1 MVLKSSPPMD
11 SNVFSL
17 ADDTPQ
23 VWLEEEERGVGG
35 GAKGAVPGGRCQEGG
50 ARRAV
55 DRGGAGRGRMLPQF
69 RKLTVETRGGSKSSR
84 FGK

>member
-1 MVLKSSPPMD
+1 MD

-35 GAKGAVPGGRCQEGG
+35 GAKGAVPGGRCQEGSG
-50 ARRAV
+50 Q
-55 DRGGAGRGRMLPQF
+55 GRSGQREDAA
-69 RKLTVETRGGSKSSR
+69 TVQETHSGDQRWIK
-84 FGK
+84 KQ